1 MKLFLITWKPEFGAY
16 TKEQFNELKKLLRRD
31 GYVKTP
37 WTMRAVE
44 VNVGDY
50 VILYRQGEIS
60 GLYGFGHVTGSN
72 EMIAN
77 DGSRKFEVTLCNL
90 RDSID
95 QPFFLKKDLVASGIK
110 NSLLNMQSSAQGSVP
125 EDQVKIFQQILNS
138 KYGFGFDKLCVE
150 YCIK

>member
-1 MKLFLITWKPEFGAY
+1 MKLFLITWKPEFGSY

-37 WTMRAVE
+37 WTMRAIE

-72 EMIAN
+72 EIISN
-77 DGSRKFEVTLCNL
+77 DGSRKFEITLYNL

-95 QPFFLKKDLVASGIK
+95 QPFFSKKDLVSLGIK
-110 NSLLNMQSSAQGSVP
+110 NSLLNIQSSAQGCVP
-125 EDQVKIFQQILNS
+125 VGQVEIFQQIFSS
-138 KYGFGFDKLCVE
+138 KYGFGFERLCVE